1 MFVDSLGSVSGLSG
15 VSVDTIE
22 GLLTLR
28 NVGGVCGVFVDSLMC
43 FCGLYVVFVDSA

>member
-22 GLLTLR
+22 GLLS
-28 NVGGVCGVFVDSLMC
+28 VGGVLVEFAECSWTL
-43 FCGLYVVFVDSA
+43 